1 MSSTPFDP
9 DLARLVAA
17 LPQASSLDLYRLE
30 YAIQRLRN
38 EPQRIVAIRSR
49 LHLGMTVQFFSARD
63 GTTHTGR
70 IIALG
75 SRDVTIDDAN
85 QNTRWSGV
93 PYAALDLQEHA
104 GAVEVEIL
112 DAAKPAQKPKPRT
125 RADFKVGDN
134 VSFVDRD
141 QHTHVG
147 RVVRLNAKTATLECE
162 SGTWRVAFGLLQHL
176 VDI

>member
-1 MSSTPFDP
+1 M
-9 DLARLVAA
+9 AA
-17 LPQASSLDLYRLE
+17 LSQASSLDLYRLE

-38 EPQRIVAIRSR
+38 EPQRIVAIRRR
-49 LHLGMTVQFFSARD
+49 LHLGMTVHFFSGHD

-70 IIALG
+70 IIALN

-93 PYAALDLQEHA
+93 PYAAIDPREEA

-112 DAAKPAQKPKPRT
+112 ERDKPKQKPKPRT
-125 RADFKVGDN
+125 RADFEVGDN
-134 VSFVDRD
+134 VSFVDRG
-141 QHTHVG
+141 QQTHVG
-147 RVVRLNAKTATLECE
+147 RVVRLNAKTATLECD